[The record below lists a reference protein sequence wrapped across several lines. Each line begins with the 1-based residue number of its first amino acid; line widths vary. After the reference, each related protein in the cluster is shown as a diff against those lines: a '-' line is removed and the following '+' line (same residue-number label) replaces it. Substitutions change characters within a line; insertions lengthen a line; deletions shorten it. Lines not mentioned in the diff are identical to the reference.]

1 MRIEARQGCSH
12 RVYGM
17 SARRRVSP
25 AAPDAKVAPKGARAG
40 FTIVELLVALM
51 IFAVG
56 MLGLAATAGSV
67 TKMMGG
73 AKRQVIAAN
82 IAQSRLEKLRSSPC
96 GTLASGVDTTRGVIN
111 VWTVTTVTRGKSI
124 KDSVVFPIGRGQVRA
139 RVYMTTL
146 PC

>member
-1 MRIEARQGCSH
+1 MRIEAWQGRSH
-12 RVYGM
+12 RVHAM
-17 SARRRVSP
+17 SARRPFSKAMP
-25 AAPDAKVAPKGARAG
+25 NAKAPRKGSRAG

-96 GTLASGVDTTRGVIN
+96 TTLASGADTTRGVTN
-111 VWTVTTVTRGKSI
+111 TWTVTTVTRGKSVI
-124 KDSVVFPIGRGQVRA
+124 DSVRIPMGRGQVRT

>member
-17 SARRRVSP
+17 SARRRMSTT
-25 AAPDAKVAPKGARAG
+25 APYAEPRHGSRAG

-73 AKRQVIAAN
+73 AKRRVIATN
-82 IAQSRLEKLRSSPC
+82 VAQSRLEKIRSSNC
-96 GTLASGVDTTRGVIN
+96 STLASGVDTTRGIIN
-111 VWTVTTVTRGKSI
+111 YWTVSTVTRGKSVT
-124 KDSVVFPIGRGQVRA
+124 DSVVFPIGRGQVA
-139 RVYMTTL
+139 WRVYKTTL

>member
-1 MRIEARQGCSH
+1 
-12 RVYGM
+12 M
-17 SARRRVSP
+17 SARRSFP
-25 AAPDAKVAPKGARAG
+25 KAMPNAKTPRGGSRAG

-82 IAQSRLEKLRSSPC
+82 VAQSRLEKLRSSPC
-96 GTLASGVDTTRGVIN
+96 GTIVSGADTTRGIIN
-111 VWTVTTVTRGKSI
+111 TWTVTTVTRGKSVT
-124 KDSVVFPIGRGQVRA
+124 DSLTIPMGRGQVRT
-139 RVYMTTL
+139 RVYKTTL

>member
-1 MRIEARQGCSH
+1 MPNARS
-12 RVYGM
+12 R
-17 SARRRVSP
+17 
-25 AAPDAKVAPKGARAG
+25 DG

-73 AKRQVIAAN
+73 AKRRVIAAN
-82 IAQSRLEKLRSSPC
+82 VAQSRLERLRSSPC
-96 GTLASGVDTTRGVIN
+96 STLASGVDTTRGVISA
-111 VWTVTTVTRGKSI
+111 WTVSTVTRGKS
-124 KDSVVFPIGRGQVRA
+124 VTETVTFATGRGQTSQRT
-139 RVYMTTL
+139 YMTTL